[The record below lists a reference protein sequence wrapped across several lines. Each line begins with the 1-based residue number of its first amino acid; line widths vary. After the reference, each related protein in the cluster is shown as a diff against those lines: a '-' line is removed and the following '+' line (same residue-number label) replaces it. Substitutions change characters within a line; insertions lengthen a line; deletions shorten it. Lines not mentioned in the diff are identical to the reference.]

1 MVKEWWRRWLF
12 GVEVLAK
19 LMVKDEEHAGDN
31 TKEVKSAIIVM
42 GGT

>member
-12 GVEVLAK
+12 WVEVLEK
-19 LMVKDEEHAGDN
+19 LMMKDEEHAGDN
-31 TKEVKSAIIVM
+31 TKEMQSAIIAM